1 MSKKSKNQKS
11 KGPKRARTADKH
23 VLYEKSVQNTEID
36 VEFLEEIFASNKKK
50 RPMKLRED
58 FCGTASLV
66 ASWVASHKNRSA
78 VGLDLD
84 VPTLEWAEKHNLS
97 KLTDKERKRATLLE
111 ENVMT
116 GPADNFDVVVGF
128 NFSYCIFKER
138 ADIIKW
144 MRNAHAALKKGGGL
158 FLDSN
163 GGSELTVEQIERREV
178 EDFVYCWDQQ
188 PYNPING
195 EAIRAIHFEFDDG
208 SALKNAFVY
217 DWRIWSLPELRDC
230 MLEAGFSEVEV
241 YWEGCNRKGEG
252 NGIFTHKTDVEQEL
266 AWIAYMVGWK

>member
-66 ASWVASHKNRSA
+66 ASWVASHKNRVA

-97 KLTDKERKRATLLE
+97 KLTD
-111 ENVMT
+111 
-116 GPADNFDVVVGF
+116 
-128 NFSYCIFKER
+128 S
-138 ADIIKW
+138 
-144 MRNAHAALKKGGGL
+144 
-158 FLDSN
+158 S
-163 GGSELTVEQIERREV
+163 
-178 EDFVYCWDQQ
+178 
-188 PYNPING
+188 
-195 EAIRAIHFEFDDG
+195 G
-208 SALKNAFVY
+208 SA
-217 DWRIWSLPELRDC
+217 RR
-230 MLEAGFSEVEV
+230 FS
-241 YWEGCNRKGEG
+241 K
-252 NGIFTHKTDVEQEL
+252 K
-266 AWIAYMVGWK
+266 MS